1 MKIKDDDIITKWD
14 WINMT
19 MALQEKKI
27 KFRDFVE
34 LIESFGRVQSLL
46 YSEKV
51 LNKKNSK
58 DYDKWRKST
67 QLNKINKKIK
77 EYEKTN

>member
-1 MKIKDDDIITKWD
+1 MEIKDDDIITKWD

-19 MALQEKKI
+19 MALQDKKI

-58 DYDKWRKST
+58 DYDEWRKST

-77 EYEKTN
+77 EYEKSK

>member
-1 MKIKDDDIITKWD
+1 MEIKDDDIITKWD

-19 MALQEKKI
+19 MALQDKKI

-58 DYDKWRKST
+58 DYDECRKST

-77 EYEKTN
+77 EYEKSK

>member
-1 MKIKDDDIITKWD
+1 MKIKDDDIITRWD

-58 DYDKWRKST
+58 DYDEWRKST

>member
-1 MKIKDDDIITKWD
+1 
-14 WINMT
+14 MT

-51 LNKKNSK
+51 LNTKNSK
-58 DYDKWRKST
+58 DYDEWRKST

>member
-58 DYDKWRKST
+58 DYDEWRKST

>member
-1 MKIKDDDIITKWD
+1 MEIKDDDIITKWD

-19 MALQEKKI
+19 MALQDNKI

-58 DYDKWRKST
+58 DYDEWRKST

-77 EYEKTN
+77 EYEKSK